1 MCLYNENIITLNK
14 GEQMHK
20 LSKESASA
28 LAGLQ
33 SRLEASE
40 ELIRDIHVMILSRNY
55 TDEDVIKMIKVYQGA
70 HNEKK

>member
-1 MCLYNENIITLNK
+1 
-14 GEQMHK
+14 MHK

-40 ELIRDIHVMILSRNY
+40 ELIKDIHVMILSRNY

>member
-1 MCLYNENIITLNK
+1 MCLYIENIITLNK

>member
-1 MCLYNENIITLNK
+1 
-14 GEQMHK
+14 MHK
-20 LSKESASA
+20 LSKESAAA

-33 SRLEASE
+33 SRLEACE
-40 ELIRDIHVMILSRNY
+40 ELIKDIHVMILSRNY

>member
-1 MCLYNENIITLNK
+1 
-14 GEQMHK
+14 MHK